1 LLPRWIGP
9 FKIME
14 RVDNIAYKLKLLD
27 TLKTHFVFHV
37 SLLKPYR
44 VSGKIQPLLPPILEE
59 DDELSFEVERV
70 LAHEVRGSSTKP
82 QKHYLI
88 KWLGYGFEHNVWEPE
103 KHLSLE
109 VLKEHWDT
117 VAHSQKWLIQKE
129 GVESVSVPNKKKIT
143 NFKRQ
148 KVKP

>member
-1 LLPRWIGP
+1 LLVIKIRQISYTNKKRLEIFFDVGIQVLLSTSNIKLKTLGKMKLLPRWIGP

-59 DDELSFEVERV
+59 DDELSF
-70 LAHEVRGSSTKP
+70 
-82 QKHYLI
+82 
-88 KWLGYGFEHNVWEPE
+88 
-103 KHLSLE
+103 
-109 VLKEHWDT
+109 KEC
-117 VAHSQKWLIQKE
+117 
-129 GVESVSVPNKKKIT
+129 
-143 NFKRQ
+143 
-148 KVKP
+148 